1 MVLKFLKYNSRTAIK
16 HYRMSLAVSS
26 TFHTFESP
34 DKNLPTKIWS
44 TSFMH
49 SEGHHV
55 QTTVNSQNSVNTRA
69 LVAHTFYHPRS
80 KVGLISLGKILI
92 KYYSVASSLHSCVTT
107 LQLFV
112 MISLLVDYT
121 SCLIRVIS
129 HQLILRT

>member
-1 MVLKFLKYNSRTAIK
+1 MFVKILKYNSRTALK

-26 TFHTFESP
+26 TFYTFESP
-34 DKNLPTKIWS
+34 DKNLPTRIWS

-55 QTTVNSQNSVNTRA
+55 QTPVNSQNSVNARA

-80 KVGLISLGKILI
+80 KVGLISVGKILI

-107 LQLFV
+107 LQL
-112 MISLLVDYT
+112 LVTNFTVSRLYQLFN
-121 SCLIRVIS
+121 SC
-129 HQLILRT
+129 H